1 MDLSLELKELLLRA
15 PRQTLAVAESM
26 TAGHLQARI
35 SAVSGA
41 SDYFLGGIT
50 AYTLEE
56 KVRHLG
62 VDRLHAES
70 VNCVSPRVAA
80 EMARG
85 ACTLFSANL
94 AVSTTGY
101 AEPSRAD
108 NVKVPMACWALAHVL
123 GPGQVLVHSGRVE
136 FPGATRTA
144 AQGKVADAV
153 LVELVAYLR
162 RWRNEKPAAE

>member
-1 MDLSLELKELLLRA
+1 MEMAAELKELLLRA
-15 PRQTLAVAESM
+15 PRQTLAVAESI
-26 TAGHLQARI
+26 TAGHVQARI

-56 KVRHLG
+56 KIRHLG

-85 ACTLFSANL
+85 ACALFGADL
-94 AVSTTGY
+94 GVATTGY
-101 AEPSRAD
+101 AEPSPAD
-108 NVKVPMACWALAHVL
+108 NAAVPMACWALAHAL
-123 GPGQVLVHSGRVE
+123 GKGQVLVHSGRVE
-136 FPGATRTA
+136 FPGAKRTVV
-144 AQGKVADAV
+144 QDKVAEAV
-153 LVELVAYLR
+153 LGELVAYLR
-162 RWRNEKPAAE
+162 RWRK